1 MADIK
6 IGNTCNYA
14 CIMCVP
20 EDSSL
25 IYNFWQKNKQNEFV
39 QDVLDKDPKYLDRV
53 KKYSYKNKKYHDYIN
68 KILDNK
74 HIKII
79 KLLGGEPLLDKNL
92 LHNLAKIDDN
102 RKRKMTIWIVTN
114 GSVDLNETVTQLG
127 CFKQIYFVISLE
139 GIGEVQEYARF
150 GCDWKQLEKNI
161 TSFNS
166 SDTRNLS
173 IHHTLQATTVLNFID
188 LVKWCNIHN
197 LSLSVGW
204 VKNPDYLSL
213 DVLPPIVKEEII
225 TNLKNSKL
233 HVRDDLLEEQ
243 ETVDVNDILH
253 RLKSSTFNLENYQKF
268 LRYIKWY
275 ESNKPNLD
283 LKKLYPQLFQS
294 FRKLTNFDN

>member
-1 MADIK
+1 M
-6 IGNTCNYA
+6 
-14 CIMCVP
+14 
-20 EDSSL
+20 
-25 IYNFWQKNKQNEFV
+25 
-39 QDVLDKDPKYLDRV
+39 
-53 KKYSYKNKKYHDYIN
+53 
-68 KILDNK
+68 
-74 HIKII
+74 
-79 KLLGGEPLLDKNL
+79 LGGEPLLDKNL